1 MHLGYS
7 ASYLEAIFNPSKFPA
22 KVKKVV
28 LKVVELQKTL
38 GFDAIAFRGNSGAA
52 FAYPVAFVTGIPLIC
67 VRKGESSH
75 GRSIEGPTSAASVSI
90 KTYLILDDFVSA
102 GSTVRAIVKEIGE
115 ATWRT
120 YLGNPSRTA
129 PKCVGLLSWNEEST
143 GICDVRPV
151 ETDQGSIPQ
160 FTL

>member
-1 MHLGYS
+1 MRLGYS

-28 LKVVELQKTL
+28 LKVTELQKSL

-52 FAYPVAFVTGIPLIC
+52 FAYPVGFVTGIPLIC

-75 GRSIEGPTSAASVSI
+75 GHSIEGPTVSAVSI
-90 KTYLILDDFVSA
+90 KSYLILDDFVST
-102 GSTVRAIVKEIGE
+102 GSTVRAIVKEIRE
-115 ATWRT
+115 ATWRDAA
-120 YLGNPSRTA
+120 GNPTKRV

-143 GICDVRPV
+143 SFEPAPV
-151 ETDQGSIPQ
+151 HTEQGSIPQ